1 MLYSS
6 TALSGIIP
14 DQQNGYGTL
23 FFAIAGLQNG
33 APDGIAL
40 VKPDNSV
47 VLFLSY
53 EGSFTATDGP
63 AIGLTS
69 TDIGVL
75 EAGTEA
81 LGLSLQ
87 LSGAGYVYEQFA
99 WQGPISS
106 TSNLINLNQTFG
118 EIVNEPITFT
128 CPSGITTFPG
138 ITASEIFS
146 ATDADGTVIDASI
159 TNGGTAGIS
168 IIDLVP
174 ATEVG
179 GELTGTLDVADTVV
193 GGTYDVEITFSND
206 DTPDA
211 QTAACTVPVTVVPLT
226 CPVVDSHQI
235 GEVQGETDTS
245 PVNGSSVTV
254 SGIVVGDFKP
264 HLVDFTSRTL
274 TGTRMPL
281 LQTGYLFTTLHTRFQ
296 SATLSKSRQLS
307 VNIMV

>member
-1 MLYSS
+1 MSH
-6 TALSGIIP
+6 
-14 DQQNGYGTL
+14 
-23 FFAIAGLQNG
+23 
-33 APDGIAL
+33 
-40 VKPDNSV
+40 
-47 VLFLSY
+47 
-53 EGSFTATDGP
+53 
-63 AIGLTS
+63 
-69 TDIGVL
+69 
-75 EAGTEA
+75 
-81 LGLSLQ
+81 
-87 LSGAGYVYEQFA
+87 EQFA

-128 CPSGITTFPG
+128 CPSGIITFPG
-138 ITASEIFS
+138 TPTSEIFS

-159 TNGGTAGIS
+159 TNGGTVGIS

-174 ATEVG
+174 AAEVG

-211 QTAACTVPVTVVPLT
+211 QTAACTVPVTVVPPT

-254 SGIVVGDFKP
+254 SGIVVGDFQTTFSGFHIQDP
-264 HLVDFTSRTL
+264 DGDSNVLTSDGVFVYNTSHPVSVGDPVQITATVSEYNGSDKINFRLRFFDVWCPTNNCC
-274 TGTRMPL
+274 PL
-281 LQTGYLFTTLHTRFQ
+281 KFPYLFPR
-296 SATLSKSRQLS
+296 
-307 VNIMV
+307 